1 MISYLVN
8 QAKPKGLI
16 VHFVIFLKK
25 IVFNSSYLHI
35 FLFFFFLVLE
45 NRKPLW
51 GKQNTLTKYSV
62 LYQNIF

>member
-25 IVFNSSYLHI
+25 IVSNSSYLQYHAVSI
-35 FLFFFFLVLE
+35 VL
-45 NRKPLW
+45 
-51 GKQNTLTKYSV
+51 
-62 LYQNIF
+62 